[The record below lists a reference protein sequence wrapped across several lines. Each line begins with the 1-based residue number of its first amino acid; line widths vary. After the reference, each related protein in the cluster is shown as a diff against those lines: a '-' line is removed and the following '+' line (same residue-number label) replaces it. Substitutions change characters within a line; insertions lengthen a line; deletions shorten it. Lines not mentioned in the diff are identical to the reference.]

1 MPTVELSQGRI
12 HYAEDG
18 DGPTVVLLHGVLV
31 GGSLWR
37 DVVAELRATHRV
49 VVPELPLGAHPQAM
63 RPDADLSPLGLAALV
78 AEFLEALGLDD
89 VTLSGND
96 TGGAIAQLVAA
107 HHPQRVSGLAL
118 TNCDM
123 LDVFP
128 PAFFKPLIRA
138 IQLPG
143 VLPAIARSLGFAPLR
158 NSPLG
163 LGWLTKKGV
172 PDEVSAVWARNGRD
186 ADVQRDVKRFV
197 AGASTQ
203 LTERAADLLAA
214 SGIPILLVW
223 GQDDRFFTT
232 DLARRYAQRVP
243 QTRIEPVADSFAF
256 VPADQP
262 AAVAAHIARFAGAPA
277 QVPATP

>member
-18 DGPTVVLLHGVLV
+18 QGPAVVLLHGVLV

-37 DVVAELRATHRV
+37 NVVAELSAGHRV
-49 VVPELPLGAHPQAM
+49 IVPELPLGAHPEAM
-63 RPDADLSPLGLAALV
+63 KADADLTPLGVASLV
-78 AEFLEALGLDD
+78 AELLEELGLDD

-107 HHPQRVSGLAL
+107 HHPSRVARLAL

-138 IQLPG
+138 VQLPG
-143 VLPAIARSLGFAPLR
+143 VLPVIARSLGFAPLR

-163 LGWLTKKGV
+163 LGWLTKRGV
-172 PDEVSAVWARNGRD
+172 PDDVSAVWARNGRD
-186 ADVQRDVKRFV
+186 GGVQRDVKRFV
-197 AGASTQ
+197 ADAGPEH
-203 LTERAADLLAA
+203 TERAADLLAA

-223 GQDDRFFTT
+223 GQDDRFFTSG
-232 DLARRYAQRVP
+232 LARRFAARVP

-256 VPADQP
+256 VPVDQP
-262 AAVAAHIARFAGAPA
+262 AAVAAHISRFAAAPA
-277 QVPATP
+277 EVAATR

>member
-18 DGPTVVLLHGVLV
+18 DGPPVVLLHGVLV

-37 DVVAELRATHRV
+37 NVAAELSATHRV
-49 VVPELPLGAHPQAM
+49 IVPELPLGAHPEAM
-63 RPDADLSPLGLAALV
+63 KAGADLSPLGMAALV
-78 AEFLEALGLDD
+78 AELLEELGLDD

-107 HHPQRVSGLAL
+107 HHPQRVARLAL
-118 TNCDM
+118 TNCDV

-138 IQLPG
+138 VQLPG
-143 VLPAIARSLGFAPLR
+143 VLPVIARSLGFAPLR

-163 LGWLTKKGV
+163 LGWLTKRGV
-172 PDEVSAVWARNGRD
+172 PEDVSAQWARNGRD
-186 ADVQRDVKRFV
+186 AGVQRDVKRFLADV
-197 AGASTQ
+197 DPKH
-203 LTERAADLLAA
+203 TERAAELLAA

-223 GQDDRFFTT
+223 GQDDRFFTK
-232 DLARRYAQRVP
+232 DLARRYVERVP
-243 QTRIEPVADSFAF
+243 QARIEPVADSFAF
-256 VPADQP
+256 VPEDQP
-262 AAVAAHIARFAGAPA
+262 RAVAGHIARFAT
-277 QVPATP
+277 VPEPVPTTT